1 MKSLYSDDPTW
12 LHRLPAGIKL
22 LALVG
27 LSLILFSLQRVD
39 VLLGLAL
46 GSSALYASLGRAAR
60 RCRSLL
66 IGLAIACGLLMAFHL
81 SMGQAHVGSVTV
93 LRLISA
99 TLLGM
104 ALTLTTRPS
113 DLLAVFEKV
122 FAPLRVIGIDPERL
136 SLRLALM
143 LRFVDHFFALWQ
155 KLDDAHRLRTGQAG
169 GFKILAPLTIQM
181 LMAARRVADALHV
194 RLHRSP

>member
-1 MKSLYSDDPTW
+1 MNSLYSDQRTW
-12 LHRLPAGIKL
+12 LHRVPASVKL
-22 LALVG
+22 LSLLG
-27 LSLILFSLQRVD
+27 LSLTLFGLQRLD
-39 VLLGLAL
+39 VLLCLTVLSIAVF
-46 GSSALYASLGRAAR
+46 ASIGPAAR
-60 RCRSLL
+60 RLRSLL
-66 IGLAIACGLLMAFHL
+66 MGLAVACALLMLFHVG
-81 SMGQAHVGSVTV
+81 MGQAHIGSVTV
-93 LRLISA
+93 LRLTST

-122 FAPLRVIGIDPERL
+122 FAPLRLLGIEPERL

-143 LRFVDHFFALWQ
+143 LRFVEHFFALWQ
-155 KLDDAHRLRTGQAG
+155 KLDEAHRLRTGQAG

-194 RLHRSP
+194 RLYR